1 MVRLREGSWQ
11 YSVDEKGRFPIPPK
25 IRKEAGEKWVWGL
38 DGYEVVL
45 LPQPVWERKLASVR
59 NPDKMRLDWRPF
71 EEAIDSQGRVSIPA
85 EIRELGE
92 LGQDIVV
99 LSMGDHLLVRN
110 APTQEETVLREAPR
124 PFQSGKE
131 ATEWF
136 SKGDNVAYFSRPD
149 RIIVGNLISGNGTFF
164 TLDGKDKNG
173 ILVRLNQIPYCNLYP
188 LRPKEERRKEEREK
202 SPSDK
207 LLDKFPD
214 FDPDW
219 PDQKKKQWFADFLQ
233 LMKVVVSKSG

>member
-1 MVRLREGSWQ
+1 MQRLMEGSWQ

-25 IRKEAGEKWVWGL
+25 IRKETGDKWVWGL

-45 LPQPVWERKLASVR
+45 LPQPVWERKLASAR

-71 EEAIDSQGRVSIPA
+71 EVVADSQGRVSIPA

-92 LGQDIVV
+92 LGQDIIV
-99 LSMGDHLLVRN
+99 LSMGDHFLVRN
-110 APTQEETVLREAPR
+110 IPTQEETVLREAPR
-124 PFQSGKE
+124 PFQNSKE
-131 ATEWF
+131 ALEWL
-136 SKGDNVAYFSRPD
+136 SREDGVAYFSRPD
-149 RIIVGNLISGNGTFF
+149 RVIVGKLISGNGTFF

-173 ILVRLNQIPYCNLYP
+173 IIVRLNQIPYCSLYP
-188 LRPKEERRKEEREK
+188 LRPKEERKKGEGEK

-214 FDPDW
+214 FNPDW
-219 PDQKKKQWFADFLQ
+219 PDQKKKQWFADFLYF
-233 LMKVVVSKSG
+233 MKAVVPMSG